1 MFKKIKS
8 FGKDELV
15 KGSLILFFMI
25 NIYNLLNYIFHFS
38 MARMLGPSDYGILVV
53 LMSIVYI
60 FSVPSE
66 AIQNIITNYTS
77 RLSIKKEFGKIKF
90 LVFKSLK
97 RSFVISFIIFL
108 VFIPIAFFLSSFLK
122 IDLFLFLITGIL
134 IFFIFSLP
142 ILRGALQGRK
152 KFVSLGLNMI
162 LEGSIKVP
170 LAIFLVFVAWK
181 VYGAI
186 SAVLVSVFLAFIFG
200 FFFMKDII
208 KTKKQEDEFKGIYSY
223 SLPFFISILSIVLVY
238 SLDVIF
244 VKRFFSSE
252 IAGKYAVA
260 SMLGK
265 MIFFGTSAISK
276 AMFPLSSESY
286 ENGKK
291 TSFLL
296 KKSLKIVF
304 LISGIALLFFL
315 FFPSLIIK
323 ILFGSAY
330 TDVSS
335 ILFIL
340 GLSLTILSFTN
351 LIILYGLSINKIKKN
366 SFYLLIFVILEIALF
381 SIFHSSLLQFSLV
394 FLMTNLLML
403 FYSLMIIKK

>member
-1 MFKKIKS
+1 MINILR
-8 FGKDELV
+8 KDELV
-15 KGSLILFFMI
+15 KGSLILFFMM
-25 NIYNLLNYIFHFS
+25 NLYNFLNYIFHFS
-38 MARMLGPSDYGILVV
+38 MARMLGPSDYGILAV
-53 LMSIVYI
+53 LMSIIYI

-66 AIQNIITNYTS
+66 AIQNVITNYTS
-77 RLSIKKEFGKIKF
+77 RLNIKKEFGKVKF
-90 LVFKSLK
+90 LIVKSLK

-108 VFIPIAFFLSSFLK
+108 IFIPVAFFLSSFLK
-122 IDLFLFLITGIL
+122 IDFFLFLITGTL
-134 IFFIFSLP
+134 IFLIFSLP
-142 ILRGALQGRK
+142 ILRGSLQGGK
-152 KFVSLGLNMI
+152 KFISLGSNMI
-162 LEGSIKVP
+162 FEGFVKVFFS
-170 LAIFLVFVAWK
+170 IFLVFIGWK

-186 SAVLVSVFLAFIFG
+186 SAVLISIFLAFLFG
-200 FFFMKDII
+200 FFYIRDII
-208 KTKKQEDEFKGIYSY
+208 KIKKEETDFKGIYSY
-223 SLPFFISILSIVLVY
+223 SIPFFVCILSIVLIY
-238 SLDVIF
+238 SLDIIF
-244 VKRFFSSE
+244 AKRFFSSE

-296 KKSLKIVF
+296 KRSLKIVF
-304 LISGIALLFFL
+304 LISGIALLVFL

-330 TDVSS
+330 IDVSG
-335 ILFIL
+335 ILFII
-340 GLSLTILSFTN
+340 GFSITMLSFTN
-351 LIILYGLSINKIKKN
+351 IIVLYGLSINKIRKN
-366 SFYLLIFVILEIALF
+366 SFYLLIFVVLEIALF

-403 FYSLMIIKK
+403 FYSLLLIKK